1 MKKII
6 AILLCFAMCF
16 CAFSVCPSAE
26 EQQTLWG
33 DADGNGE
40 ITITDALVAL
50 QCAVGLRQPD
60 EQQTKIIDVDGDN
73 EITVTDALFILQKFV
88 KVRRLFPVEFGDGYI
103 YFEKDSITLQ
113 KGGCDFIM
121 LETFLK
127 PEVAESYSLLATC
140 NDERVAVDFGEWQTN
155 DTIPLFVRAIK
166 DDEQAFTAEIIIS
179 IEDHE
184 EINRKLAVTV
194 VRTGISITSYK
205 FEHKIFDFGIYT
217 NTAPYYMILSH
228 DVVEDKDA
236 CHILYSYNEVSDNF
250 NTFDGQDTIENF
262 AESEYASL
270 SVRTLDYIMTEPIE
284 NEYGGVTYGFYNETT
299 KKFFAISTV
308 TIEGEKFYQVDIVLD
323 PITLY

>member
-1 MKKII
+1 MKKIV
-6 AILLCFAMCF
+6 AILLCFTMCF

-26 EQQTLWG
+26 EQQMLWG

-88 KVRRLFPVEFGDGYI
+88 KIRKLFPVEFGDGYI
-103 YFEKDSITLQ
+103 YFEKDSITLY

-155 DTIPLFVRAIK
+155 DTIPLYVRAIE

-184 EINRKLAVTV
+184 EINRKLTVTV
-194 VRTGISITSYK
+194 NHRNENFIYSYN
-205 FEHKIFDFGIYT
+205 FENNIFDFGIYT

-228 DVVEDKDA
+228 DVVEDKDT

-250 NTFDGQDTIENF
+250 GTMESTP
-262 AESEYASL
+262 ESEYAL
-270 SVRTLDYIMTEPIE
+270 WSVNMLDYVMSDRIE
-284 NEYGGVTYGFYNETT
+284 NEYGGETIGFYNETA

>member
-88 KVRRLFPVEFGDGYI
+88 KIRKLFPVEFGDGYI
-103 YFEKDSITLQ
+103 YFEKDSITLY

-121 LETFLK
+121 LETYLK
-127 PEVAESYSLLATC
+127 PEVAESYSLLASC

-155 DTIPLFVRAIK
+155 DTIPLYVRAIE

-184 EINRKLAVTV
+184 EINRKLTVTV
-194 VRTGISITSYK
+194 NHRNENFIYSYN
-205 FEHKIFDFGIYT
+205 FENNIFDFGIYT

-228 DVVEDKDA
+228 DVVEDKDT
-236 CHILYSYNEVSDNF
+236 CHILYSYTEVAENF
-250 NTFDGQDTIENF
+250 DTIESTP
-262 AESEYASL
+262 ESEYAL
-270 SVRTLDYIMTEPIE
+270 WSVKMLDYVMSDRIE
-284 NEYGGVTYGFYNETT
+284 NEYGGETIGFYNETT

>member
-1 MKKII
+1 MKKIV

-26 EQQTLWG
+26 EQQPLWG

-40 ITITDALVAL
+40 ITITDALIAL

-60 EQQTKIIDVDGDN
+60 EQQTKNIDVDGDN

-88 KVRRLFPVEFGDGYI
+88 KIRKLFPVEFGDGYI
-103 YFEKDSITLQ
+103 YFEKDSITLY

-155 DTIPLFVRAIK
+155 DTIPLYVRAIE

-184 EINRKLAVTV
+184 EINRKLTVTV
-194 VRTGISITSYK
+194 NHRNENFIYSYN
-205 FEHKIFDFGIYT
+205 FENNIFDFGIYT
-217 NTAPYYMILSH
+217 NTAPHYMILSH
-228 DVVEDKDA
+228 DVVEDKDT

-250 NTFDGQDTIENF
+250 GTMESTP
-262 AESEYASL
+262 ESEYAL
-270 SVRTLDYIMTEPIE
+270 WSVNMLDYVMSDRIE
-284 NEYGGVTYGFYNETT
+284 NEYGGETIGFYNETT

-308 TIEGEKFYQVDIVLD
+308 TIEGGKFYQVDIVLD

>member
-1 MKKII
+1 MKKIV

-88 KVRRLFPVEFGDGYI
+88 KIRKLFPVEFGDGYI
-103 YFEKDSITLQ
+103 YFEKDSITLY

-155 DTIPLFVRAIK
+155 DTIPLYVRAIE

-184 EINRKLAVTV
+184 EINRKLTVTV
-194 VRTGISITSYK
+194 NHRNENFIYSYN
-205 FEHKIFDFGIYT
+205 FENNIFDFGIYT

-228 DVVEDKDA
+228 DVVEDKDT
-236 CHILYSYNEVSDNF
+236 CHILYSYTEVAENF
-250 NTFDGQDTIENF
+250 DTIESTP
-262 AESEYASL
+262 ESEYAL
-270 SVRTLDYIMTEPIE
+270 WSVKMLDYVMSDRIE
-284 NEYGGVTYGFYNETT
+284 NEYGGETIGFYNETT

>member
-6 AILLCFAMCF
+6 ATLLCFAMCF

-60 EQQTKIIDVDGDN
+60 EQQTKTIDVDGDN

-88 KVRRLFPVEFGDGYI
+88 KIRKLFPVEFGDGYI
-103 YFEKDSITLQ
+103 YFEKDSITLY

-140 NDERVAVDFGEWQTN
+140 NDERVAVGFRRMAN
-155 DTIPLFVRAIK
+155 RRHHSPLCPR
-166 DDEQAFTAEIIIS
+166 
-179 IEDHE
+179 H
-184 EINRKLAVTV
+184 R
-194 VRTGISITSYK
+194 R
-205 FEHKIFDFGIYT
+205 
-217 NTAPYYMILSH
+217 
-228 DVVEDKDA
+228 
-236 CHILYSYNEVSDNF
+236 
-250 NTFDGQDTIENF
+250 
-262 AESEYASL
+262 
-270 SVRTLDYIMTEPIE
+270 
-284 NEYGGVTYGFYNETT
+284 
-299 KKFFAISTV
+299 
-308 TIEGEKFYQVDIVLD
+308 
-323 PITLY
+323 

>member
-1 MKKII
+1 MKKIV

-88 KVRRLFPVEFGDGYI
+88 KIRKLFPVEFGDGYI
-103 YFEKDSITLQ
+103 YFEKDSITLY

-155 DTIPLFVRAIK
+155 DTIPLYVRAIE

-184 EINRKLAVTV
+184 EINRKLTVTINH
-194 VRTGISITSYK
+194 RNENFIYSYN
-205 FEHKIFDFGIYT
+205 FENNIFDFGIYT

-228 DVVEDKDA
+228 DVVEDKDT
-236 CHILYSYNEVSDNF
+236 CHILYSYTEVAENF
-250 NTFDGQDTIENF
+250 DTIESTP
-262 AESEYASL
+262 ESEYAL
-270 SVRTLDYIMTEPIE
+270 WSVKMLDYVMSDRIE
-284 NEYGGVTYGFYNETT
+284 NEYGGETIGFYNETT

>member
-140 NDERVAVDFGEWQTN
+140 NDERVAVDFGEWQTD

-184 EINRKLAVTV
+184 EINRKLTVTV
-194 VRTGISITSYK
+194 IRTASFITSYN
-205 FEHKIFDFGIYT
+205 FEHNIFDFGNYT
-217 NTAPYYMILSH
+217 NTAPYYMMLSH
-228 DVVEDKDA
+228 DVVEDKDT
-236 CHILYSYNEVSDNF
+236 CHILYSYTEVADNF

-270 SVRTLDYIMTEPIE
+270 SVGILDYIMTEPIE

>member
-88 KVRRLFPVEFGDGYI
+88 KIRKLFPVEFGDGYI
-103 YFEKDSITLQ
+103 YFEKDSITLY

-127 PEVAESYSLLATC
+127 PEVAESYSLLAAC
-140 NDERVAVDFGEWQTN
+140 NDERVAVDFGEWQTD
-155 DTIPLFVRAIK
+155 DTIPLFVRAIE

-184 EINRKLAVTV
+184 EINRKLTVTV
-194 VRTGISITSYK
+194 NHRNENFIYTYN
-205 FEHKIFDFGIYT
+205 FENNMYDFGIYT
-217 NTAPYYMILSH
+217 NTAPYYMVLSH
-228 DVVEDKDA
+228 DVVEDKDI
-236 CHILYSYNEVSDNF
+236 CHILYSYTEVADNF
-250 NTFDGQDTIENF
+250 DTIESTP
-262 AESEYASL
+262 ESEYAL
-270 SVRTLDYIMTEPIE
+270 WSVNMLDYVMSDRIE
-284 NEYGGVTYGFYNETT
+284 NEYGGETIGFYNETT
-299 KKFFAISTV
+299 KKLFAISTV
-308 TIEGEKFYQVDIVLD
+308 IIEGEKFYQVDIVLD

>member
-1 MKKII
+1 
-6 AILLCFAMCF
+6 
-16 CAFSVCPSAE
+16 
-26 EQQTLWG
+26 
-33 DADGNGE
+33 
-40 ITITDALVAL
+40 
-50 QCAVGLRQPD
+50 
-60 EQQTKIIDVDGDN
+60 
-73 EITVTDALFILQKFV
+73 
-88 KVRRLFPVEFGDGYI
+88 
-103 YFEKDSITLQ
+103 
-113 KGGCDFIM
+113 M

-155 DTIPLFVRAIK
+155 DTIPLFVRAIE

-184 EINRKLAVTV
+184 EINRKLTVTV
-194 VRTGISITSYK
+194 IRTGISITSYK
-205 FEHKIFDFGIYT
+205 FEHNIFDFGIYT

-228 DVVEDKDA
+228 DVVEDKDT
-236 CHILYSYNEVSDNF
+236 CHILYSYTEVADNF

-270 SVRTLDYIMTEPIE
+270 SVGILDYIMTEPIE

-308 TIEGEKFYQVDIVLD
+308 IIEGEKFYQVDIVLD

>member
-1 MKKII
+1 MKKIV

-16 CAFSVCPSAE
+16 CAFPVCPSAE
-26 EQQTLWG
+26 EQQPLWG

-40 ITITDALVAL
+40 ITITDALIAL

-88 KVRRLFPVEFGDGYI
+88 KIRKLFPVEFGDGYI
-103 YFEKDSITLQ
+103 YFEKDSITLY

-155 DTIPLFVRAIK
+155 DTIPLYVRAIE

-184 EINRKLAVTV
+184 EINRKLTVTV
-194 VRTGISITSYK
+194 NHRNENFIYSYN
-205 FEHKIFDFGIYT
+205 FENNIFDFGIYT

-228 DVVEDKDA
+228 DVVEDKDT

-250 NTFDGQDTIENF
+250 GTMESTP
-262 AESEYASL
+262 ESEYAL
-270 SVRTLDYIMTEPIE
+270 WSVNMLDYVMSDRIE
-284 NEYGGVTYGFYNETT
+284 NEYGGETYGFYNETT

>member
-26 EQQTLWG
+26 EQQPLWG

-50 QCAVGLRQPD
+50 QCAIGLRQPD

-88 KVRRLFPVEFGDGYI
+88 KIRKLFPVEFGDGYI
-103 YFEKDSITLQ
+103 YFEKDSITLY

-140 NDERVAVDFGEWQTN
+140 NDERVAVDFGEWQTD
-155 DTIPLFVRAIK
+155 DTIPLFVRAIE

-184 EINRKLAVTV
+184 EINRKLTVTV
-194 VRTGISITSYK
+194 NHRNENFIYSYN
-205 FEHKIFDFGIYT
+205 FENNIFDFGIYT

-228 DVVEDKDA
+228 DVVEDKDT

-250 NTFDGQDTIENF
+250 GTMESTP
-262 AESEYASL
+262 ESEYAL
-270 SVRTLDYIMTEPIE
+270 WSVNMLDYVMSDRIE
-284 NEYGGVTYGFYNETT
+284 NEYGGETIGFYNETT

>member
-1 MKKII
+1 MKKIV
-6 AILLCFAMCF
+6 ATLLCFAMCF

-88 KVRRLFPVEFGDGYI
+88 KIRKLFPVEFGDGYI
-103 YFEKDSITLQ
+103 YFEKDSITLY

-121 LETFLK
+121 LETYLK
-127 PEVAESYSLLATC
+127 PEVAESYSLLASC

-155 DTIPLFVRAIK
+155 DTIPLYVRAIE

-184 EINRKLAVTV
+184 EINRKLTVTV
-194 VRTGISITSYK
+194 NHRNENFIYSYN
-205 FEHKIFDFGIYT
+205 FENNIFDFGIYT

-228 DVVEDKDA
+228 DVVEDKDT
-236 CHILYSYNEVSDNF
+236 CHILYSYTEVAENF
-250 NTFDGQDTIENF
+250 DTIESTP
-262 AESEYASL
+262 ESEYAL
-270 SVRTLDYIMTEPIE
+270 WSVKMLDYVMSDRIE
-284 NEYGGVTYGFYNETT
+284 NEYGGETIGFYNETT